1 MKILYIN
8 LDERTDRRE
17 GMETV
22 LAGMDYERISAIK
35 HHHGTIG
42 ASMSH
47 IKALEYAI
55 SKKWREVLIM
65 EDDMKWNNFDENNKK
80 LAELMK
86 KTYNVIILGGTLVS
100 HDPETHKL
108 HKCNSAGAY
117 IVNNHYMKILLQHF
131 QKGLQNLLKT
141 LKLQYIIDVYWHK
154 LQHDNW
160 FILPMCYSDE
170 GYSDI
175 LKRNINWK
183 DLFLS

>member
-17 GMETV
+17 SIEAV
-22 LAGMDYERISAIK
+22 LAGMDYERIPAIK
-35 HHHGTIG
+35 HHYGTIG
-42 ASMSH
+42 VYMSH

-55 SKKWREVLIM
+55 SKNLPNVLIM

-80 LAELMK
+80 LSELMK
-86 KTYNVIILGGTLVS
+86 KSYNVIVLGGTLVS

-108 HKCNSAGAY
+108 HKCNSTGAY
-117 IVNNHYMKILLQHF
+117 IVNNRYMTTLLQHF
-131 QKGLQNLLKT
+131 QRGLQNLVRT
-141 LKLQYIIDVYWHK
+141 LKQQYLIDVYWHK

-160 FILPMCYSDE
+160 FILPMCYSDD
-170 GYSDI
+170 GYSDV
-175 LKRNINWK
+175 LRKNINWK